1 MPPPCFH
8 PGGQYVDTEELDQV
22 VLAHYTVKEFL
33 YADRTA
39 LKSTSHIS
47 RFALQEQTVIRQW
60 ADLVF
65 RTALSAP
72 ASDRVISEK
81 TIGDYCSAVGCSI
94 IKTWEEMLVEDDLAD
109 ACFDFLDPA
118 RAHHS
123 LPTSIGS
130 PHQPTLE
137 LLPWLNAMQ
146 KGGRSSPGL
155 RCELQMPDKSLKPPS
170 SSASRQNGRTRC
182 GRR

>member
-22 VLAHYTVKEFL
+22 VLAHYTVKEFI

-39 LKSTSHIS
+39 LKSTSHVS

-118 RAHHS
+118 GAHHS
-123 LPTSIGS
+123 RNSAVIADIDWFSAPTNPRVAALAECYAKGWSLLAGAALRS
-130 PHQPTLE
+130 YRCPT
-137 LLPWLNAMQ
+137 NH
-146 KGGRSSPGL
+146 
-155 RCELQMPDKSLKPPS
+155 
-170 SSASRQNGRTRC
+170 
-182 GRR
+182 